1 MKPSEYLKTMK
12 KNYKVQTHV
21 DKREGEPEVETVFRH
36 VKAMGDIHRLAGVFT
51 IQTYT
56 VALHC
61 YYTAILFQEIASEEK
76 IKFNTTEMDFILKHD
91 ILETITG
98 DLLLPAKSFNENTK
112 RSWKEI
118 EKELVEKKYNYLY
131 WSTDSNAERYFSTES
146 FNLFKACDLF
156 ELYLFCLSETD
167 LGNNSDGVWTVI
179 RNCERLL
186 PQFDVPY
193 ITNYVNNMKSRGSI
207 G

>member
-21 DKREGEPEVETVFRH
+21 DKRECESKVDTIFRH

-51 IQTYT
+51 IQPYT

-61 YYTAILFQEIASEEK
+61 YYTAILFQEIAMVSG
-76 IKFNTTEMDFILKHD
+76 IKFNTTEVDFILKHD

-98 DLLLPAKSFNENTK
+98 DLLLPVKSFSENTK
-112 RSWKEI
+112 RKWEEI
-118 EKELVEKKYNYLY
+118 ETELVEKKYVYLF
-131 WSTDSNAERYFSTES
+131 WFTDKHAKNYFSTES

-156 ELYLFCLSETD
+156 ELYLFCLSETY

-179 RNCERLL
+179 RNCENLL

-193 ITNYVNNMKSRGSI
+193 ITNYVNNIKSRGSI